1 MFYYFSNY
9 FSYILILFLFNSM
22 HVWYLKNLYENNF
35 LSRKVVCIYEKEDF
49 YQMNVEISEVKEI
62 ESVNLDVK
70 IM

>member
-1 MFYYFSNY
+1 
-9 FSYILILFLFNSM
+9 M